1 MALCIVL
8 FCTEYRSG
16 LKHAVKYADHHLL
29 VELRALCE
37 HCRTVEIIKL
47 KYVIAIPDT
56 AGVEQIAGKLRL
68 RTVTVAPEN
77 YGKSLGSL
85 AGYAAGTVP
94 VSAETTLPETGLLV
108 MCGLKNSRMDKLL
121 AALRTAGIR
130 IPHKAVLTPTNQNWN
145 VYQLAQELERE
156 RQAMEKR

>member
-1 MALCIVL
+1 M
-8 FCTEYRSG
+8 E
-16 LKHAVKYADHHLL
+16 KLL
-29 VELRALCE
+29 L
-37 HCRTVEIIKL
+37 
-47 KYVIAIPDT
+47 IAIPDT

-68 RTVTVAPEN
+68 RTVTVAEN

-156 RQAMEKR
+156 RQAMENR

>member
-1 MALCIVL
+1 M
-8 FCTEYRSG
+8 E
-16 LKHAVKYADHHLL
+16 KLL
-29 VELRALCE
+29 L
-37 HCRTVEIIKL
+37 
-47 KYVIAIPDT
+47 IAIPDT

-108 MCGLKNSRMDKLL
+108 MCGLKIPGWTSCWLPCAPLVSAFPTRQSLRQPTRTGTSISWRRSWNGSARQWKNADLRMQMQV
-121 AALRTAGIR
+121 TS
-130 IPHKAVLTPTNQNWN
+130 
-145 VYQLAQELERE
+145 
-156 RQAMEKR
+156 

>member
-47 KYVIAIPDT
+47 KYVRT
-56 AGVEQIAGKLRL
+56 ALC
-68 RTVTVAPEN
+68 
-77 YGKSLGSL
+77 SLGSDL
-85 AGYAAGTVP
+85 WGTDFR
-94 VSAETTLPETGLLV
+94 
-108 MCGLKNSRMDKLL
+108 K
-121 AALRTAGIR
+121 ALSC
-130 IPHKAVLTPTNQNWN
+130 
-145 VYQLAQELERE
+145 
-156 RQAMEKR
+156 